1 MPPAEG
7 APPDR
12 ASGARALLAVTRAG
26 LSRLAALPESVFRPI
41 AARLAAS
48 FPADS
53 AEPSAMSTWPAEI
66 RDLAIPLYER
76 GLLVHCLP
84 YYGSWLWDT
93 LTADSD
99 LAAVPTTRQFGRLA
113 QQVLAEAGAPA
124 AGVGAHSFRR
134 GGAAELA
141 HGGLSLPTL
150 SAALRHVSE
159 RSTRPYVFQSVH
171 SAANAGAMRAAA
183 RRSLAGGLAAPGASA
198 ATREA
203 GGRARGLVAPQ
214 RGAAPSPRHLTNRGL
229 CGRLVLDH
237 DEPAFVGGVPALSP
251 APRATGAHLR
261 PGALA
266 SDSFR
271 SRSRSPIFCA
281 PRAQRTSSAARQRC
295 TICSAPAALPP
306 WARTGTICFAWWRA
320 TAPLTRTRMP

>member
-1 MPPAEG
+1 
-7 APPDR
+7 
-12 ASGARALLAVTRAG
+12 
-26 LSRLAALPESVFRPI
+26 
-41 AARLAAS
+41 
-48 FPADS
+48 
-53 AEPSAMSTWPAEI
+53 MSTLPAKI
-66 RDLAIPLYER
+66 HDLAIPLYER

-84 YYGSWLWDT
+84 YYGSWLWDN

-124 AGVGAHSFRR
+124 AGVGAHSLRR

-141 HGGLSLPTL
+141 HGALSLPAL

-159 RSTRPYVFQSVH
+159 RSTRPHVFQSVH

-198 ATREA
+198 ATRGA

-251 APRATGAHLR
+251 ARRR
-261 PGALA
+261 PGRPELLYAPALWPA
-266 SDSFR
+266 RVMALQERGFLPEPIPFSYFL
-271 SRSRSPIFCA
+271 RSPGTAKIL
-281 PRAQRTSSAARQRC
+281 RSAAMVYHMLR
-295 TICSAPAALPP
+295 SLPGLVQGP
-306 WARTGTICFAWWRA
+306 YASSGGGSR
-320 TAPLTRTRMP
+320 PH